1 VIKCFMCGNVEH
13 KSYECLDR
21 NKEGGEAHIAK
32 AQR

>member
-1 VIKCFMCGNVEH
+1 MCFTCGNNGH

-21 NKEGGEAHIAK
+21 KKEGGEAHIVE